1 MVDTMSDKRDSNS
14 PPSVW
19 ETDDLPDELLSLNI

>member
-1 MVDTMSDKRDSNS
+1 MKTNQSDKRDSKP

-19 ETDDLPDELLSLNI
+19 ETDTLPEELCGP